1 MAKKRMN
8 LELSE
13 EFDATLEAL
22 KQAMGKTS
30 KAEVIRSA
38 VTLLK
43 YAKEQEARG
52 GHLAI
57 TSEAGD
63 VEKQIVVS

>member
-13 EFDATLEAL
+13 EFDSTLEKL
-22 KQAMGKTS
+22 KEVMGKTS

-43 YAKEQEARG
+43 YAKDQEARG
-52 GHLAI
+52 GRLAI
-57 TSEAGD
+57 TSDQGD
-63 VEKQIVVS
+63 IDTHIVVA